1 MPPSRTGRS
10 LPVNLHA
17 ESHNEKL
24 MSRERCGRVTPIPT
38 REKSFQRDYVT
49 MDAVGQVCGDHLA
62 FFHNQ
67 GGENDLLCNFNLYL
81 SLDH

>member
-1 MPPSRTGRS
+1 M
-10 LPVNLHA
+10 
-17 ESHNEKL
+17 
-24 MSRERCGRVTPIPT
+24 
-38 REKSFQRDYVT
+38 
-49 MDAVGQVCGDHLA
+49 GQVCGDYLA